1 LSDSLSAGEY
11 EAISGLRTLRS
22 GIRGLGG
29 SVARRAEEDAGAE
42 SGS

>member
-1 LSDSLSAGEY
+1 VSDPLAGGEY

-22 GIRGLGG
+22 EIPGLGG
-29 SVARRAEEDAGAE
+29 SVARRANEDAGAE